1 MKGVRTVSNS
11 NLFAS
16 LQAGGTPKS
25 SAPAPSTPEASSP
38 ETNSPEPSSPEASA
52 PAPSTPAPSSSE
64 ANSPEANSPE
74 ANSPEANSPEPSS
87 PEASS
92 PEANLPEANSPA
104 PSASTPNTP
113 QSDMPRPSNQNRQP
127 DSNNTI
133 PNPTIPIP
141 NGRTK
146 PKADILNAGKT
157 ILGRYTAPLL
167 RRTAGLFLGGAGAI
181 VGVSAGI
188 AQGDMGKA
196 VTGLFVGAKAGNYTG
211 QKAVDGI
218 KKVKDIPDKAHSVAD
233 TFREGAY
240 GEEKAQNIKFD
251 REFRKSSGYKTLKR
265 NNPNF
270 SDDKIQK
277 MLDAGITDY
286 KKMDKILKNSAKHP
300 RKYTMDKAIA
310 YHTLAEKCPDGILY
324 DNKKFIRYC
333 QDKKINISPQDV
345 ANLRKNIIDFK

>member
-1 MKGVRTVSNS
+1 MKGVRTASNS
-11 NLFAS
+11 NLLAS
-16 LQAGGTPKS
+16 LQSGG
-25 SAPAPSTPEASSP
+25 APAPGTPAP
-38 ETNSPEPSSPEASA
+38 GT
-52 PAPSTPAPSSSE
+52 PAPSTPAPSTP
-64 ANSPEANSPE
+64 APNT
-74 ANSPEANSPEPSS
+74 
-87 PEASS
+87 
-92 PEANLPEANSPA
+92 PA
-104 PSASTPNTP
+104 PSTPAPSTPAPNTPAPSTPAPSTPAPSTPAPSTPAPNTSTPNTP
-113 QSDMPRPSNQNRQP
+113 QSNTTRPLNQNQQQN
-127 DSNNTI
+127 SNNTI

-157 ILGRYTAPLL
+157 ILGRYTSPLL

-181 VGVSAGI
+181 LGVSAGI

-211 QKAVDGI
+211 QKAIDGI
-218 KKVKDIPDKAHSVAD
+218 KKVKDIPEKAHSVAD

-240 GEEKAQNIKFD
+240 GEEHAQNVKFD

-324 DNKKFIRYC
+324 DNKKFIRFC

-345 ANLRKNIIDFK
+345 ANLRKNIMDFK